1 MMSGIKGKNTKP
13 ELLIRSRLHAEGF
26 RYRIHD
32 KKLAGKPDLV
42 FPKWNAV
49 LFVHGC
55 FWHRHECHLFKLP
68 KSRTPF
74 WDEKLEANRR
84 RDLLHVEELISDGFR
99 VGVVWECAVKGKHK
113 IPVDHVIEK
122 VSNWLQSNE
131 LKLEVAGT
139 E

>member
-1 MMSGIKGKNTKP
+1 MSGIRGKNTKP
-13 ELLIRSRLHAEGF
+13 ELLIRSHLHAEGF

-55 FWHRHECHLFKLP
+55 FWHRHECNLFKLP
-68 KSRTPF
+68 KSRTTS
-74 WDEKLEANRR
+74 WDKKLEANRR
-84 RDLLHVEELISDGFR
+84 RDLRHVEELISSGFR
-99 VGVVWECAVKGKHK
+99 VGVVWECAIKGKHK
-113 IPVDHVIEK
+113 IPVDHIIEK

-139 E
+139 R